1 MIILISYFQLF
12 IISFLA
18 ATILPLSSELVLS
31 TMLLTDSFDKYLLL
45 VVASFGNILGSSVNW
60 YLGKKILIFKD
71 KKWFP
76 ANERQIAKGEIY
88 FKKYGIWSLLL
99 AWVPIIGDPLT
110 IVAGILRVKFFTF
123 LLLVSISKISRY
135 IFLKL
140 LLTYIYFLVFL
151 TL

>member
-1 MIILISYFQLF
+1 MIILISYFQLL

-45 VVASFGNILGSSVNW
+45 VVASFGNIFGSSVNW
-60 YLGKKILIFKD
+60 YLGKKILILKD

-76 ANERQIAKGEIY
+76 VNKKQIAKSEMY

-99 AWVPIIGDPLT
+99 SWVPIIGDPLT
-110 IVAGILRVKFFTF
+110 VIAGILRVNFFTF
-123 LLLVSISKISRY
+123 LLLVSLSKTSRY
-135 IFLKL
+135 IFLIFIIFK
-140 LLTYIYFLVFL
+140 
-151 TL
+151 

>member
-45 VVASFGNILGSSVNW
+45 FVASFGNILGSSVNW

-71 KKWFP
+71 NKWFP

-135 IFLKL
+135 IFLIFIIFK
-140 LLTYIYFLVFL
+140 
-151 TL
+151 

>member
-88 FKKYGIWSLLL
+88 FKKYGIWSLLF

-135 IFLKL
+135 IFLIFIIFK
-140 LLTYIYFLVFL
+140 
-151 TL
+151 

>member
-1 MIILISYFQLF
+1 MIILISYLQLL

-45 VVASFGNILGSSVNW
+45 VVASFGNIFGSSVNW

-76 ANERQIAKGEIY
+76 VNEKQIAKSEMY

-99 AWVPIIGDPLT
+99 SWVPIIGDPLT
-110 IVAGILRVKFFTF
+110 VIAGILKINFFTF
-123 LLLVSISKISRY
+123 LLLVSISKTSRY
-135 IFLKL
+135 IFLIFIIFKWL
-140 LLTYIYFLVFL
+140 K
-151 TL
+151 

>member
-1 MIILISYFQLF
+1 MIILISYFQLL

-45 VVASFGNILGSSVNW
+45 VVASFGNIFGSSVNW

-76 ANERQIAKGEIY
+76 VNEKQIAKSEMY

-110 IVAGILRVKFFTF
+110 VIAGILRVNFFTF
-123 LLLVSISKISRY
+123 LLLVSFSKTSRY
-135 IFLKL
+135 IFLIFIIFK
-140 LLTYIYFLVFL
+140 
-151 TL
+151 

>member
-110 IVAGILRVKFFTF
+110 IIAGILRVKFFTF
-123 LLLVSISKISRY
+123 LLLVSVSKISRY
-135 IFLKL
+135 IFL
-140 LLTYIYFLVFL
+140 IFIVFK
-151 TL
+151 

>member
-18 ATILPLSSELVLS
+18 ATILPLSSELILS

-110 IVAGILRVKFFTF
+110 IVAGILRVKYFTF

-135 IFLKL
+135 IFLIFIIFK
-140 LLTYIYFLVFL
+140 
-151 TL
+151 

>member
-1 MIILISYFQLF
+1 MIILISYFQLL

-45 VVASFGNILGSSVNW
+45 VVASFGNIFGSSVNW

-76 ANERQIAKGEIY
+76 VNEKQIAKSEIY

-110 IVAGILRVKFFTF
+110 VIAGVLRVNFFTF
-123 LLLVSISKISRY
+123 LLLVSLSKTSRY
-135 IFLKL
+135 IFLIFIIFK
-140 LLTYIYFLVFL
+140 
-151 TL
+151 

>member
-1 MIILISYFQLF
+1 MIILISYFQLL

-45 VVASFGNILGSSVNW
+45 VVASFGNIFGSSVNW
-60 YLGKKILIFKD
+60 YLGKKILIFRD

-76 ANERQIAKGEIY
+76 VNEKQIAKSEMY

-110 IVAGILRVKFFTF
+110 VIAGILRVNFFTF
-123 LLLVSISKISRY
+123 LLLVSLSKTSRY
-135 IFLKL
+135 IFLIFIIFK
-140 LLTYIYFLVFL
+140 
-151 TL
+151 

>member
-1 MIILISYFQLF
+1 VIILISYFQLF

-110 IVAGILRVKFFTF
+110 VVAGILRVKFFTF
-123 LLLVSISKISRY
+123 FLLVSISKISRY
-135 IFLKL
+135 IFLIFIIFK
-140 LLTYIYFLVFL
+140 
-151 TL
+151 

>member
-99 AWVPIIGDPLT
+99 AWVPIIGDPIT
-110 IVAGILRVKFFTF
+110 ILAGVLRVKFLTF
-123 LLLVSISKISRY
+123 LLLISISKISRY
-135 IFLKL
+135 IFLIFIIFK
-140 LLTYIYFLVFL
+140 
-151 TL
+151 

>member
-1 MIILISYFQLF
+1 MIILISYFQLL

-45 VVASFGNILGSSVNW
+45 VVASFGNIFGSSVNW

-76 ANERQIAKGEIY
+76 VNEKQIAKSEMY

-99 AWVPIIGDPLT
+99 AWVPIIGDPIT
-110 IVAGILRVKFFTF
+110 VIAGVLRVNFFTF
-123 LLLVSISKISRY
+123 LLLVSISKTSRY
-135 IFLKL
+135 IFLIFIIFK
-140 LLTYIYFLVFL
+140 
-151 TL
+151 

>member
-45 VVASFGNILGSSVNW
+45 VVASFGNIFGSSVNW

-76 ANERQIAKGEIY
+76 VNEKQIAKSEMY

-110 IVAGILRVKFFTF
+110 VIAGILRVNFFTF
-123 LLLVSISKISRY
+123 LLLVSISKTSRY
-135 IFLKL
+135 IFLIFIIFK
-140 LLTYIYFLVFL
+140 
-151 TL
+151 

>member
-110 IVAGILRVKFFTF
+110 VIAGILKINFFTF
-123 LLLVSISKISRY
+123 LLLVSISKTSRY
-135 IFLKL
+135 IFLIFIIFK
-140 LLTYIYFLVFL
+140 
-151 TL
+151 

>member
-1 MIILISYFQLF
+1 MIILISYFQLL

-45 VVASFGNILGSSVNW
+45 VVASFGNIFGSSVNW

-76 ANERQIAKGEIY
+76 VNEKQIAKSEMY

-99 AWVPIIGDPLT
+99 SWVPIIGDPLT
-110 IVAGILRVKFFTF
+110 VIAGILRVNFFTF
-123 LLLVSISKISRY
+123 LLLVSISKTSRY
-135 IFLKL
+135 IFLIFIIFK
-140 LLTYIYFLVFL
+140 
-151 TL
+151 

>member
-110 IVAGILRVKFFTF
+110 IVAGVLRVKFFTF

-135 IFLKL
+135 IFLIFIIFK
-140 LLTYIYFLVFL
+140 
-151 TL
+151 

>member
-45 VVASFGNILGSSVNW
+45 FVASFGNILGSSVNW

-99 AWVPIIGDPLT
+99 VWVPIIGDPLT

-123 LLLVSISKISRY
+123 LLLISISKISRY
-135 IFLKL
+135 IFLIFIIFK
-140 LLTYIYFLVFL
+140 
-151 TL
+151 

>member
-1 MIILISYFQLF
+1 MIILISYLQLL

-45 VVASFGNILGSSVNW
+45 VVASFGNIFGSSVNW

-71 KKWFP
+71 RKWFP
-76 ANERQIAKGEIY
+76 VNEKQIAKSEMY

-110 IVAGILRVKFFTF
+110 VIAGVLRVNFFTF
-123 LLLVSISKISRY
+123 LLLVSISKTSRY
-135 IFLKL
+135 IFLIFIIFK
-140 LLTYIYFLVFL
+140 
-151 TL
+151 

>member
-1 MIILISYFQLF
+1 MIILISYFQLL

-45 VVASFGNILGSSVNW
+45 VVASFGNIFGSSVNW

-76 ANERQIAKGEIY
+76 VNEKQIAKSEMY

-99 AWVPIIGDPLT
+99 SWVPIIGDPLT
-110 IVAGILRVKFFTF
+110 VIAGILRVNFFTF
-123 LLLVSISKISRY
+123 LLLVSLSKTSRY
-135 IFLKL
+135 IFLIFIIFK
-140 LLTYIYFLVFL
+140 
-151 TL
+151 

>member
-60 YLGKKILIFKD
+60 YLGNKILIFKD

-135 IFLKL
+135 IFL
-140 LLTYIYFLVFL
+140 IFIIFND
-151 TL
+151 

>member
-110 IVAGILRVKFFTF
+110 IVAGILRVRFFTF
-123 LLLVSISKISRY
+123 LLLISISKISRY
-135 IFLKL
+135 IFLIFIIFK
-140 LLTYIYFLVFL
+140 
-151 TL
+151 

>member
-1 MIILISYFQLF
+1 MIILISYLQLL

-18 ATILPLSSELVLS
+18 ATILPLSSELVLL

-45 VVASFGNILGSSVNW
+45 VVASFGNIFGSSVNW

-76 ANERQIAKGEIY
+76 VNEKQIAKSEMY

-110 IVAGILRVKFFTF
+110 VIAGILRVNFFTF
-123 LLLVSISKISRY
+123 LLLVSISKTSRY
-135 IFLKL
+135 IFLIFIIFK
-140 LLTYIYFLVFL
+140 
-151 TL
+151 